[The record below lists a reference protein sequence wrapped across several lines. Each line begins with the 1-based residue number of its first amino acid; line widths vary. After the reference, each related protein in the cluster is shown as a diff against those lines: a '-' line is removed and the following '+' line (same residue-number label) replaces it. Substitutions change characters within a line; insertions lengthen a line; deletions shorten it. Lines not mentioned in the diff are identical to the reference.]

1 MKSVYFFFL
10 IDLFLLFPSFIRN
23 QLIRGQEDKNI
34 NIKVEPSKYNKLT
47 LDDLDQ
53 VKMEILHDMNQ
64 HIKNIEDQMIDNQ
77 RLTDK
82 TMSSWSKTGAPIFI
96 PTNPGYPEYS
106 IPTTRE
112 VILGNNVNEPIVAY
126 ATDNDEKDTSRFKE
140 KDDDD
145 DDEDLEI
152 KLKEANEVI
161 QQLKKIT
168 NLSKMDDEMKTLK
181 QAIDGQRKIEKEIFD
196 KKEEKKNEQ
205 LKNEKKNQQ
214 SYKNVNVIENKKETG
229 TMPSPLKLV
238 DQDVIPIKNID
249 YNPFTSTNLSQIQ
262 KKIIDSPKMIQK
274 NIKKLDNQNSLKT
287 ERILPPKQQGKNE
300 NKMKK
305 LLNQNG
311 PLYLKKIF

>member
-1 MKSVYFFFL
+1 MKSVYFFLILYFL
-10 IDLFLLFPSFIRN
+10 VFPSFIRN

-82 TMSSWSKTGAPIFI
+82 TMNSWSKTGAPIFI
-96 PTNPGYPEYS
+96 PTHPGYPEYS
-106 IPTTRE
+106 IPTTRD
-112 VILGNNVNEPIVAY
+112 VILGSDVNKPIVMY
-126 ATDNDEKDTSRFKE
+126 ATDNDEKETSRFKQ

-145 DDEDLEI
+145 EEEDLEL
-152 KLKEANEVI
+152 KLKEANEAI

-168 NLSKMDDEMKTLK
+168 NLSEMDDGMKTLK
-181 QAIDGQRKIEKEIFD
+181 QAINEQRKIEKEIFD
-196 KKEEKKNEQ
+196 KKEEKKDEQ
-205 LKNEKKNQQ
+205 AKTEKKQLVKNQNLIV
-214 SYKNVNVIENKKETG
+214 KEKKKETENK
-229 TMPSPLKLV
+229 PSFLKLV

-249 YNPFTSTNLSQIQ
+249 YNPFSPTNQSQQKINDNPKIIQTNL
-262 KKIIDSPKMIQK
+262 
-274 NIKKLDNQNSLKT
+274 KKLDKQNFPKT
-287 ERILPPKQQGKNE
+287 EQYLPPKSQEKNE

-305 LLNQNG
+305 LLNRNG
-311 PLYLKKIF
+311 PIQIKKLF